1 MSKEG
6 VALLTDVNR
15 TKKMT
20 LFALTWPIFIE
31 ILLHMLMGNA
41 DTLMLSQYSDN
52 AVAAVGVS
60 NQILSVV
67 VVMFGFVAA
76 GASILV
82 AQNLGANRPLI
93 AGRIA
98 VTSISLN
105 LLFSLLLSIFLVF
118 FSTSLLRLMDLPK
131 ELMNEA
137 DAYMNI
143 VGGFIFVQA
152 LIMTVSAI
160 LRSYGFTK
168 DTMYVTIAMNIMNI
182 IGNFFV
188 IFGPFGFP
196 VLGVIGVA
204 YSTMFSRFLGFITL
218 LIILI
223 KRNKGTLPFRSFYRY
238 DKQNVLDLL
247 NIGVPSAGEQ
257 LSYNASQMVI
267 TYFIAQLG
275 TIAITTKVYVQNIM
289 MFILLFS
296 IAIGQGSQ
304 ILIGHMIGAGDI
316 DSAYKRG
323 LKSLKIAII
332 ISALA
337 AIIVYFLSDFL
348 LGIFTSNQTILEEGA
363 LLLLV
368 TIILEPG
375 RAFNLVVINALRATG
390 DVKFPVFVGILSM
403 WGVSVT
409 FAWFFGIFLGLGLIG
424 IWIGFIAD
432 EWLRGIFMLK
442 RWRSKVWVRKVYVN
456 KEQTVD

>member
-1 MSKEG
+1 MGE
-6 VALLTDVNR
+6 NN
-15 TKKMT
+15 KKNLS
-20 LFALTWPIFIE
+20 LFSLTWPIFIE

-41 DTLMLSQYSDN
+41 DTLMLSQYSDHS
-52 AVAAVGVS
+52 VAAVGVS

-67 VVMFGFVAA
+67 IVMFGFVAA

-82 AQNLGANRPLI
+82 AQNLGANQDKT

-105 LLFSLLLSIFLVF
+105 LWFSLALSLVLF
-118 FSTSLLRLMDLPK
+118 TFSNSILGLMDLPD
-131 ELMNEA
+131 ELMSEA
-137 DAYMNI
+137 SMYMNI

-168 DTMYVTIAMNIMNI
+168 DTMYVTIGMNIVNV
-182 IGNFFV
+182 IGNYFF

-196 VLGVIGVA
+196 VLGVEGVA
-204 YSTMFSRFLGFITL
+204 YSTMTSRFLGFVVL
-218 LIILI
+218 LIILV
-223 KRNKGTLPFRSFYRY
+223 KRSNKSLPFKYFFKYKK
-238 DKQNVLDLL
+238 DHVKDLL
-247 NIGVPSAGEQ
+247 SIGVPSAGEQ
-257 LSYNASQMVI
+257 VSYTGSQMAI

-275 TIAITTKVYVQNIM
+275 SLAITTKVYVQNIM

-316 DSAYKRG
+316 EKAYKRCI
-323 LKSLKIAII
+323 KSLQIALV
-332 ISALA
+332 ISTLA
-337 AIIVYFLSDFL
+337 AVVVYFSSEFL
-348 LGIFTSNQTILEEGA
+348 LGIFTDNLTIIEKGA
-363 LLLLV
+363 FLFLI

-375 RAFNLVVINALRATG
+375 RAFNLVIINCLRATG
-390 DVKFPVFVGILSM
+390 DVKFPVFMGILSM

-409 FAWFFGIFLGLGLIG
+409 FAWFFGIYLGLGLVG
-424 IWIGFIAD
+424 VWIGFIAD
-432 EWLRGIFMLK
+432 EWLRGIIMLH
-442 RWRSKVWVRKVYVN
+442 RWRSRVWVRKAYVK
-456 KEQTVD
+456 KEVQEA

>member
-1 MSKEG
+1 M
-6 VALLTDVNR
+6 TDVNK
-15 TKKMT
+15 TKKLT
-20 LFALTWPIFIE
+20 LFALTWPIFVE

-67 VVMFGFVAA
+67 IVMFGFVAA

-82 AQNLGANRPLI
+82 AQNLGANRPLV
-93 AGRIA
+93 AGKIA

-105 LLFSLLLSIFLVF
+105 LIFSLLLSLFLTF
-118 FSTSLLRLMDLPK
+118 FSTTLLNLMDLPH
-131 ELMNEA
+131 ELMGEA

-160 LRSYGFTK
+160 LRSYGYTK
-168 DTMYVTIAMNIMNI
+168 DTMYVTIGMNIINI

-204 YSTMFSRFLGFITL
+204 YSTMISRFLGFITL

-238 DKQNVLDLL
+238 EKQNVLDLL

-275 TIAITTKVYVQNIM
+275 TVAITTKVYVQNIM

-323 LKSLKIAII
+323 IKSLKIAIL
-332 ISALA
+332 ISTFA
-337 AIIVYFLSDFL
+337 AVVVYFSSDFL
-348 LGIFTSNQTILEEGA
+348 LGIFTNNQTILEEGA
-363 LLLLV
+363 LLLLITV
-368 TIILEPG
+368 ILEPG

-409 FAWFFGIFLGLGLIG
+409 FAWFFGIFLGMGLVG

-432 EWLRGIFMLK
+432 EWLRGMLMLK
-442 RWRSKVWVRKVYVN
+442 RWRSKVWIRKAYVQ
-456 KEQTVD
+456 KEQTAD